1 MKRDCIVVGGGLV
14 GLSTAYHFLLARPG
28 SSVCVLEKE
37 PRVADHQSTR
47 NSGVIHTGVYYKP
60 GSYKAQLCIKGRLAL
75 LEFAAQHNIEHAIC
89 GKLIVATSPA
99 EMDQLTAL
107 HARGQTNHVR
117 VQLLTSEEMKE
128 REPYVT
134 GLGAI
139 WVPDAGVI
147 DFRGLAEALVAQIR
161 SRGGE
166 VLTGAH
172 VISASRAGEEW
183 SLSGTFSDIRSSY
196 VVNCAGLY
204 SDRIA
209 RVFGE
214 RPLGQIVPF
223 RGEYYVLKESAR
235 KLCNSLIYPVPD
247 PRFPFLGVH
256 FTRRFDGSVE
266 CGPNAVPAFTRE
278 GYSWREFHLT
288 DVADMLGFSGFR
300 HLARRHWRMGAGE
313 MYRSV
318 FKSAFVKALQKL
330 VPAVTAED
338 LVPGGSGVRAQLV
351 QPAGELEQD
360 FAFSE
365 SPGALHVLNAPS
377 PAATSCLAIGEEVVK
392 RILGEKRNAR
402 AAEAGRV
409 F

>member
-1 MKRDCIVVGGGLV
+1 MKKDCIIVGGGLV

-28 SSVCVLEKE
+28 SSVCVLEKDS
-37 PRVADHQSTR
+37 RVANHQSTR

-75 LEFAAQHNIEHAIC
+75 LEFAALHNIPHSIC
-89 GKLIVATSPA
+89 GKLIVATTPA

-117 VQLLTSEEMKE
+117 VQLLSPDQMKE
-128 REPYVT
+128 KEPFVT
-134 GLGAI
+134 GLGAM

-147 DFRGLAEALVAQIR
+147 DFRGLAEALVEQIR
-161 SRGGE
+161 LLGGE
-166 VLTGAH
+166 VLTGAQ
-172 VISASRAGEEW
+172 VLSASRAGEEW
-183 SLSGTFSDIRSSY
+183 RLSGTFSDLTSSS

-209 RVFGE
+209 RLFGE
-214 RPLGQIVPF
+214 RPHGRIVPF

-235 KLCNSLIYPVPD
+235 KLCSALIYPVPD
-247 PRFPFLGVH
+247 QRFPFLGVH

-278 GYSWREFHLT
+278 GYSWGKFNFADLS
-288 DVADMLGFSGFR
+288 DMLGFSGFR
-300 HLARRHWRMGAGE
+300 RLARRHWRMGAAE
-313 MYRSV
+313 MYRSL

-330 VPAVTAED
+330 VPAVTGDD
-338 LVPGGSGVRAQLV
+338 LAPGDAGVRAQLV
-351 QPAGELEQD
+351 QPVGELEQD

-377 PAATSCLAIGEEVVK
+377 PAATSCLAIGEEIIR
-392 RILGEKRNAR
+392 RILGD
-402 AAEAGRV
+402 GRGSATGIASR
-409 F
+409 

>member
-1 MKRDCIVVGGGLV
+1 MKRDCVIVGGGLV
-14 GLSTAYHFLLARPG
+14 GLSTAYQFLLARPG

-37 PRVADHQSTR
+37 SRVAGHQSTR

-60 GSYKAQLCIKGRLAL
+60 DSYKAQLCVKGRLAL
-75 LEFAAQHNIEHAIC
+75 LEFAAQHNITHSIC

-99 EMDQLTAL
+99 EMDQLAAL

-117 VQLLTSEEMKE
+117 TQLLSSDEMKE

-134 GLGAI
+134 GLGGM
-139 WVPDAGVI
+139 WVPDAGVV
-147 DFRGLAEALVAQIR
+147 DFKGLAEALVEQIR
-161 SRGGE
+161 ALGGE
-166 VLTGAH
+166 VLTGAKAL
-172 VISASRAGEEW
+172 SASRDGQEW
-183 SLSGTFSDIRSSY
+183 RLSGAFSEIRSAY

-209 RVFGE
+209 KLFGE
-214 RPLGQIVPF
+214 RPAGRIVPF
-223 RGEYYVLKESAR
+223 RGEYYVLRESAR

-266 CGPNAVPAFTRE
+266 CGPNAVPALTRE
-278 GYSWREFHLT
+278 GYSWRNFDIT
-288 DVADMLGFSGFR
+288 DLADMLGFSGFR

-313 MYRSV
+313 MYRSL

-330 VPAVTAED
+330 VPTVTPED

-351 QPAGELEQD
+351 QPMGELEQD
-360 FAFSE
+360 FAFYE
-365 SPGALHVLNAPS
+365 SPAALHVLNAPS
-377 PAATSCLAIGEEVVK
+377 PAATSCLAIGEEIVR
-392 RILGEKRNAR
+392 RILGDERSIV
-402 AAEAGRV
+402 EDFAGR
-409 F
+409 

>member
-1 MKRDCIVVGGGLV
+1 MKRDFVIIGGGLV
-14 GLSTAYHFLLARPG
+14 GLGTAFHLLLARPG

-37 PRVADHQSTR
+37 SRVANHQSTR
-47 NSGVIHTGVYYKP
+47 NSGVMHTGVYYKP

-75 LEFAAQHNIEHAIC
+75 LKFAAEHNIAHSIC
-89 GKLIVATSPA
+89 GKMIVATSPS

-117 VQLLTSEEMKE
+117 VHLLTRDEMKE

-147 DFRGLAEALVAQIR
+147 DFKGLAEALVVQIR
-161 SRGGE
+161 SLGGE
-166 VLTGAH
+166 VLTDAH
-172 VISASRAGEEW
+172 VISASRAGQEW
-183 SLSGTFSDIRSSY
+183 NLSGTFSDIKSSY

-204 SDRIA
+204 SDRVA
-209 RVFGE
+209 RLFGE
-214 RPLGQIVPF
+214 RPQGRIVPF

-235 KLCNSLIYPVPD
+235 KLCKSLIYPVPD

-266 CGPNAVPAFTRE
+266 CGPNAVPAFSRE
-278 GYSWREFHLT
+278 GYSWPDFHLT
-288 DVADMLGFSGFR
+288 DLADMLGYSGFR
-300 HLARRHWRMGAGE
+300 HLARRHWRMGASE
-313 MYRSV
+313 MYRSLC
-318 FKSAFVKALQKL
+318 KGAFVKALQKL
-330 VPAVTAED
+330 VPSVTGED

-351 QPAGELEQD
+351 LPMGELEQD
-360 FAFSE
+360 FTFSE

-377 PAATSCLAIGEEVVK
+377 PAATSCLAIGDEIAR
-392 RILGEKRNAR
+392 RILGLGKSGTENFTRQ
-402 AAEAGRV
+402 
-409 F
+409 